1 VVPPLPLRHWRLGFG
16 VPVIERGECSALP
29 GGVLTKRKY
38 LVEKAAPT
46 EVLFDAPAG
55 SLRLGMNL
63 SGRKALLTGATGGL
77 GRAIAHA
84 LAERGAQVALS
95 ARKQEAL
102 EELAAELPGNGHT
115 VLPADLADP
124 EAAEGLA
131 AEAAG
136 TEILIA
142 NAGLPAAGKIDDFT
156 PDQVKRALRVN
167 LEAPMLMA
175 RALYPSMIES
185 GSGHL
190 VFVASLSGKAA
201 SPRSSIYNATKFGLR
216 GFALGLRGDLAPK
229 NVGVSIVSPGFIR
242 EAGMF
247 ADAGSKP
254 PPGMGTATPEQVGK
268 ATVRAIERNKA
279 EVAIAPLQQR
289 AAAHFALVSPTLS
302 VKAQSGST
310 GQKAAEAIAKGHPD
324 DKR

>member
-1 VVPPLPLRHWRLGFG
+1 
-16 VPVIERGECSALP
+16 
-29 GGVLTKRKY
+29 

-46 EVLFDAPAG
+46 DNLFDANAG

-77 GRAIAHA
+77 GRAIALA
-84 LAERGAQVALS
+84 LAERGAQISLS

-102 EELAAELPGNGHT
+102 EELAAELPGRGHT

-124 EAAEGLA
+124 DAAERLA

-142 NAGLPAAGKIDDFT
+142 NAGLPAAGWLNDFT
-156 PDQVKRALRVN
+156 PEQVKRALRVN

-175 RALYPSMIES
+175 RALYPSMAEA

-190 VFVASLSGKAA
+190 VFVSSLSGKAA

-216 GFALGLRGDLAPK
+216 GFALGLRGDLAPRG
-229 NVGVSIVSPGFIR
+229 VGVSIVSPGFVR

-254 PPGMGTATPEQVGK
+254 PPGMGTTTPEAVGA
-268 ATVRAIERNKA
+268 ATVKTIETNKA
-279 EVAIAPLQQR
+279 EITVAPLQQR
-289 AAAHFALVSPTLS
+289 AAAHFALVSPAIS
-302 VKAQSGST
+302 VRAQSGST
-310 GQKAAEAIAKGHPD
+310 GQKAAEAIAKGHPT